1 MEAKTITV
9 NIKRKLMKLHKNR
22 RRLRAVNMLREEVAR
37 LTKTDIEMVKIGED
51 VNRFFTRSARSA
63 SPKLKALTVAL
74 DRTEGK
80 LRVSLPT
87 AGAVTVLTKPKEEKK
102 EAAAAV
108 KEEAKPAA
116 KAKEE
121 KPKPEKKPIV
131 QRKEKKEEAAKPQT
145 QT

>member
-1 MEAKTITV
+1 MDAKTITV
-9 NIKRKLMKLHKNR
+9 NLKRKLMKLHKNR
-22 RRLRAVNMLREEVAR
+22 RRIRAVNMLREEVAR
-37 LTKTDIEMVKIGED
+37 LTKTDITTVKIGED

-74 DRTEGK
+74 ERTEGK
-80 LRVSLPT
+80 LKVSLPT

-102 EAAAAV
+102 EAAT
-108 KEEAKPAA
+108 KIEAKPEAP

-131 QRKEKKEEAAKPQT
+131 QKKEEAAKPQT

>member
-1 MEAKTITV
+1 MDAKTITV
-9 NIKRKLMKLHKNR
+9 NLKRKLMKLHKNR
-22 RRLRAVNMLREEVAR
+22 RRIRAVNMLREEVAR
-37 LTKTDIEMVKIGED
+37 LTKTDITTVKIGED

-74 DRTEGK
+74 DRVDGK

-102 EAAAAV
+102 EAAKA
-108 KEEAKPAA
+108 EAKPEAP